1 MALYRS
7 DALVLRRRNLGEA
20 DRIVTFLSRERGKMR
35 AVARSARR
43 VKSKFAGAME
53 PLTHVHLEFYGKE
66 NADLFRL
73 NSADVLRSF
82 DGLRRDFEK
91 VKSALV
97 MAELLDGL
105 LEDGAPQA
113 EIFNLSLAVLDRMEA
128 GGGAG
133 GAGGGGAAEDP
144 LILFEARFLRALG
157 YQPNLDRCAKCGQVL
172 AEKGAVF
179 QAGAGD
185 LSCPGCSSGGTRL
198 SAGAV
203 KHLSAMGSLPIGRAF
218 QVSTVPAVRT
228 EAQRFLEAFLAG
240 VSGRRLKSLK
250 FLDA

>member
-1 MALYRS
+1 
-7 DALVLRRRNLGEA
+7 
-20 DRIVTFLSRERGKMR
+20 MR

-43 VKSKFAGAME
+43 IKSKFAGAME

-66 NADLFRL
+66 NTDLFRL

-97 MAELLDGL
+97 MAEMLDRM
-105 LEDGAPQA
+105 LEDGEPQA
-113 EIFNLSLAVLDRMEA
+113 EIFNLSLAVLNRMETA
-128 GGGAG
+128 GGG
-133 GAGGGGAAEDP
+133 GGGSGAAEDP

-203 KHLSAMGSLPIGRAF
+203 KHLSAVGSLSIERAF

-228 EAQRFLEAFLAG
+228 EVQRFLEVFLTG

>member
-1 MALYRS
+1 
-7 DALVLRRRNLGEA
+7 
-20 DRIVTFLSRERGKMR
+20 MR

-43 VKSKFAGAME
+43 VKSKFTGSME

-66 NADLFRL
+66 NTDLFRL

-91 VKSALV
+91 VKIALV
-97 MAELLDGL
+97 MAEMLDRM
-105 LEDGAPQA
+105 LEDGEPQA
-113 EIFNLSLAVLDRMEA
+113 EIFDLSIAVLNRMETA
-128 GGGAG
+128 GGGG
-133 GAGGGGAAEDP
+133 RGGGGGAAEDP
-144 LILFEARFLRALG
+144 LILFEARFLRELG

-185 LSCPGCSSGGTRL
+185 LSCPGCSSGGLRL

-203 KHLSAMGSLPIGRAF
+203 KHLSAVGSLPIERAF

-228 EAQRFLEAFLAG
+228 EVRRFLEVFLTG

>member
-1 MALYRS
+1 
-7 DALVLRRRNLGEA
+7 
-20 DRIVTFLSRERGKMR
+20 MR

-43 VKSKFAGAME
+43 VKSKFTGSME

-66 NADLFRL
+66 NTDLFRL

-91 VKSALV
+91 VKIALV
-97 MAELLDGL
+97 MAEMLDRM
-105 LEDGAPQA
+105 LEDGEPQA
-113 EIFNLSLAVLDRMEA
+113 EIFNLSLAVLNRMETA
-128 GGGAG
+128 GRGGRG
-133 GAGGGGAAEDP
+133 GGGGAAEDP
-144 LILFEARFLRALG
+144 LILFEARFLRELG

-185 LSCPGCSSGGTRL
+185 LSCPGCSSGGLRL

-203 KHLSAMGSLPIGRAF
+203 KHLSAVGSLPIERAF

-228 EAQRFLEAFLAG
+228 EVRRFLEVFLTG

>member
-1 MALYRS
+1 M
-7 DALVLRRRNLGEA
+7 
-20 DRIVTFLSRERGKMR
+20 TFLSRERGKMR

-43 VKSKFAGAME
+43 VKSKFTGSME

-66 NADLFRL
+66 NTDLFRL

-91 VKSALV
+91 VKIALV
-97 MAELLDGL
+97 MAEMLDRM
-105 LEDGAPQA
+105 LEDGEPQA
-113 EIFNLSLAVLDRMEA
+113 EIFNLSLAVLNRMETA
-128 GGGAG
+128 GRGGRG
-133 GAGGGGAAEDP
+133 GGGGAAEDP
-144 LILFEARFLRALG
+144 LILFEARFLRELG

-185 LSCPGCSSGGTRL
+185 LSCPGCSSGGLRL

-203 KHLSAMGSLPIGRAF
+203 KHLSAVGSLPIERAF

-228 EAQRFLEAFLAG
+228 EVRRFLEVFLTG

>member
-105 LEDGAPQA
+105 LEDGEPQA

-128 GGGAG
+128 AGGGGA
-133 GAGGGGAAEDP
+133 GGAAEDP

-203 KHLSAMGSLPIGRAF
+203 KHLSAVGSLPIGRAF

-228 EAQRFLEAFLAG
+228 EAQRFLEVFLTG

>member
-1 MALYRS
+1 M
-7 DALVLRRRNLGEA
+7 
-20 DRIVTFLSRERGKMR
+20 TFLSRERGKMR

-43 VKSKFAGAME
+43 IKSKFAGAME

-66 NADLFRL
+66 NTDLFRL
-73 NSADVLRSF
+73 NSADVLHSF
-82 DGLRRDFEK
+82 DGLRREFAK

-97 MAELLDGL
+97 MAEMLDRM
-105 LEDGAPQA
+105 LEDGEPQA
-113 EIFNLSLAVLDRMEA
+113 EIFNLSLAVLNRMEMA
-128 GGGAG
+128 GQGG
-133 GAGGGGAAEDP
+133 GGGGAAEDP
-144 LILFEARFLRALG
+144 LLLFEARFLRELG

-185 LSCPGCSSGGTRL
+185 LRCPDCSSGGTRL

-203 KHLSAMGSLPIGRAF
+203 KHLSAVGSLPIERAF

-228 EAQRFLEAFLAG
+228 EAQRFLGLFLTA
-240 VSGRRLKSLK
+240 VSGRRLKSSK

>member
-7 DALVLRRRNLGEA
+7 DALVLRRQNLGEA

-43 VKSKFAGAME
+43 VKSKFTGSME

-66 NADLFRL
+66 NTDLFRL

-91 VKSALV
+91 VKIALV
-97 MAELLDGL
+97 MAEMLDRM
-105 LEDGAPQA
+105 LEDGEPQA
-113 EIFNLSLAVLDRMEA
+113 EIFDLSIAVLNRMET
-128 GGGAG
+128 
-133 GAGGGGAAEDP
+133 AGGGGAAEDP
-144 LILFEARFLRALG
+144 LILFEARFLRELG

-185 LSCPGCSSGGTRL
+185 LSCPGCSSGGLRL

-203 KHLSAMGSLPIGRAF
+203 KHLSAVGSLPIERAF

-228 EAQRFLEAFLAG
+228 EVRRFLEVFLTG

>member
-1 MALYRS
+1 
-7 DALVLRRRNLGEA
+7 
-20 DRIVTFLSRERGKMR
+20 MR

-43 VKSKFAGAME
+43 VKSKFTGSME

-66 NADLFRL
+66 NTDLFRL

-91 VKSALV
+91 VKIALV
-97 MAELLDGL
+97 MAEMLDRM
-105 LEDGAPQA
+105 LEDGEPQT
-113 EIFNLSLAVLDRMEA
+113 EIFDLSIAVLNRMETA
-128 GGGAG
+128 GG
-133 GAGGGGAAEDP
+133 GGGGAAEDP
-144 LILFEARFLRALG
+144 LILFEARFLRELG
-157 YQPNLDRCAKCGQVL
+157 YQPNLDRCTKCGQVL

-203 KHLSAMGSLPIGRAF
+203 KHLSAVGSLPIERAF

-228 EAQRFLEAFLAG
+228 EVRRFLEVFLTG